1 MTKRHIIMFFT
12 IVLSL
17 YGLMNFYIYRSGL
30 AAIPS
35 DSPLSHIYWVTFLF
49 LVLAFPL
56 GRIMERFVLF
66 PLSSF
71 LVWVG
76 SFWLAAMVY
85 LLFAA
90 IIVDMARVINLA
102 IPILPRLDEE
112 IRLIVGGT
120 IGVSVLVVVIAGHL
134 NAVHPRIKMLNLTI
148 PKNGQ
153 AMKSVRF
160 AVASDIHLG
169 TIVCKAR
176 LERIVEKINAL
187 DADIVLLPGDVVDED
202 IGPVIR
208 QNLGEVLR
216 TIQSRHGV
224 YAVTGNHEYIGGVEA
239 ACAYLIEHGITM
251 LRDQS
256 VKIHESL
263 YIVGRED
270 VSYNRPGRK
279 RKPLSEL
286 LAGID
291 AQLPI
296 IMMDHQPF
304 RLHEAEEHG
313 IDVQLSGHTHH
324 GQLWPFSYLTRRI
337 FEVSWGYKK
346 KGNTH
351 VYVSSGV
358 GSWGPPVRTGNR
370 PEIIDLNIQFA

>member
-1 MTKRHIIMFFT
+1 MTKRHIITFFT

-17 YGLMNFYIYRSGL
+17 YGLLNFYIYRSGL
-30 AAIPS
+30 PAVP
-35 DSPLSHIYWVTFLF
+35 DDLSIYYKATFLL

-56 GRIMERFVLF
+56 GRILERFFLS

-76 SFWLAAMVY
+76 SFWLAGMVY
-85 LLFAA
+85 LLFASFIVDVIRLANA
-90 IIVDMARVINLA
+90 II
-102 IPILPRLDEE
+102 PFLPSLDEQARF
-112 IRLIVGGT
+112 IVGKTIGLIVF
-120 IGVSVLVVVIAGHL
+120 LVVVAGHL
-134 NAVHPRIKMLNLTI
+134 NAVHPRIKRLDLTI
-148 PKNGQ
+148 PKNGHGI
-153 AMKSVRF
+153 KSVRI

-176 LERIVEKINAL
+176 LERIVKKINAL
-187 DADIVLLPGDVVDED
+187 DADLVLLPGDVVDED

-216 TIQSRHGV
+216 TISSRYGV
-224 YAVTGNHEYIGGVEA
+224 FAVTGNHEYIGGVEA
-239 ACAYLIEHGITM
+239 ACAYLVEHGITM

-256 VKIHESL
+256 VKVNDSL
-263 YIVGRED
+263 YIIGRED

-279 RKPLSEL
+279 RKALGEL
-286 LAGID
+286 LAGTD
-291 AQLPI
+291 TQLPI
-296 IMMDHQPF
+296 ILMDHQPF
-304 RLHEAEEHG
+304 RLNEAEENRV
-313 IDVQLSGHTHH
+313 DVQLSGHTHH
-324 GQLWPFSYLTRRI
+324 GQLWPFSYITRRI

-370 PEIIDLNIQFA
+370 PEIIDLNVRFA

>member
-1 MTKRHIIMFFT
+1 MTKRHIIIFFT

-17 YGLMNFYIYRSGL
+17 YGLLNFYIYRSGL
-30 AAIPS
+30 SAVP
-35 DSPLSHIYWVTFLF
+35 DDLSIYYRATFLF

-56 GRIMERFVLF
+56 GRILERFFLS

-76 SFWLAAMVY
+76 SFWLAGMVY
-85 LLFAA
+85 LLFASIMVDVVRLANA
-90 IIVDMARVINLA
+90 II
-102 IPILPRLDEE
+102 PFLPTLDEQARFIVGE
-112 IRLIVGGT
+112 TIGLIVF
-120 IGVSVLVVVIAGHL
+120 LVVVAGHL
-134 NAVHPRIKMLNLTI
+134 NAVHPRTKKLQLTI
-148 PKNGQ
+148 PKNGHGV
-153 AMKSVRF
+153 KSVRI

-176 LERIVEKINAL
+176 LERIVKKINGL
-187 DADIVLLPGDVVDED
+187 DADLVLLPGDVVDED

-216 TIQSRHGV
+216 TIRSRYGV
-224 YAVTGNHEYIGGVEA
+224 FAVTGNHEYIGGVEA
-239 ACAYLIEHGITM
+239 ACSYLVEHGITM

-256 VKIHESL
+256 VKVNDSL

-270 VSYNRPGRK
+270 VSYNRRDRK
-279 RKPLSEL
+279 RKALPEL
-286 LAGID
+286 LAGLD
-291 AQLPI
+291 EQLPI

-304 RLHEAEEHG
+304 RLNEAEEHG
-313 IDVQLSGHTHH
+313 VDVQLSGHTHH
-324 GQLWPFSYLTRRI
+324 GQLWPFNYITQRI
-337 FEVSWGYKK
+337 YEVSWGYKK
-346 KGNTH
+346 KGKTH

-370 PEIIDLNIQFA
+370 PEIIELNIQLA